1 MATYYYK
8 AKNKAGK
15 QIEGQLDAISADAAA
30 EILLS
35 NKLAVIEISEEISDY
50 RLFLKNISFLN
61 KISSKELVV
70 FFRQLSVMID
80 ANIPLVRSL
89 RILSKQSKSE
99 NFSGIITEVANDVDG
114 GASLSSS
121 LAMFPDVFTDFYV
134 NIIKSGET
142 SGRLGEVMNYV
153 AEQKEKDYDLEA
165 KIKGAMI
172 YPAFIVSVLA
182 IVGFII
188 VAFVIPNLAKV
199 LAESGAQLP
208 LVTRLLLGFA
218 DFVSFFWWLIILLV
232 AAIVIGW
239 TVFLRTDTGRYLSD
253 SLKIRLP
260 IFGKIWQYI
269 YIVRICRSFA
279 TLIRGG
285 VPIAQG
291 LAVVKD
297 VVDNKVYEGVLDKTI
312 KSVNEGNQISETF
325 ADNPFIPSIV
335 AQMIAVG
342 EDSGKLDEVLE
353 KSADFYSRE
362 IDNIVRNMSNLI
374 EPIIMIVLGLAVGL
388 FVAAVILPMWQL
400 SASF

>member
-1 MATYYYK
+1 MSTYYYK
-8 AKNKAGK
+8 AKNKARK

-30 EILLS
+30 EVLLS

-61 KISSKELVV
+61 KIGSKELVV

-99 NFSGIITEVANDVDG
+99 NFSGIITEVASDVDG

-232 AAIVIGW
+232 AAAVIGW
-239 TVFLRTDTGRYLSD
+239 TVFLRTDVGRYFSD

-325 ADNPFIPSIV
+325 ADNPYVPSIV

>member
-15 QIEGQLDAISADAAA
+15 QIEGELDAISADAAA
-30 EILLS
+30 EVLLS

-61 KISSKELVV
+61 KIGSKELVV

-325 ADNPFIPSIV
+325 ADNPYVPSIV

>member
-1 MATYYYK
+1 MSTYYYK

-30 EILLS
+30 EVLLS

-61 KISSKELVV
+61 KIGSKELVV

-99 NFSGIITEVANDVDG
+99 NFSGIITEVASDVDG

-172 YPAFIVSVLA
+172 YPAFIVSVLV

-218 DFVSFFWWLIILLV
+218 DFVSFFWWLIILLI
-232 AAIVIGW
+232 AAAVISW
-239 TVFLRTDTGRYLSD
+239 TIFLRTDTGRYLSD

-325 ADNPFIPSIV
+325 ADNPYVPSIV

>member
-1 MATYYYK
+1 MSTYYYK
-8 AKNKAGK
+8 AKNKARK
-15 QIEGQLDAISADAAA
+15 QTEGQLDAISADAAA
-30 EILLS
+30 EVLLS

-61 KISSKELVV
+61 KIGSKELVV

-99 NFSGIITEVANDVDG
+99 NFSGIITEVASDVDG

-232 AAIVIGW
+232 AAAVIGW
-239 TVFLRTDTGRYLSD
+239 TVFLRTDVGRYFSD

-325 ADNPFIPSIV
+325 ADNPYVPSIV